1 MRSSKG
7 QYQNKFVRF
16 LTTPIR
22 ILGKARDIYV
32 RRITD
37 CATRVS
43 YGQAMGCSAALPK
56 SFSVSSSRSN
66 DGEDLRELIRAASV
80 RTLIERIDMDVI
92 LKQQGAAN
100 STGSK
105 GCPSALASAWA
116 RLMKT
121 GPAILKELVLERRR
135 ICCIQEAEAMLSQI
149 QALCSESSDPPFS
162 QTVSRAR
169 DCMLGIVVIK
179 NCSHLL

>member
-1 MRSSKG
+1 MRSRKG
-7 QYQNKFVRF
+7 KYQNKFVRF

-37 CATRVS
+37 CATGVS

-100 STGSK
+100 PTGSK
-105 GCPSALASAWA
+105 GLP
-116 RLMKT
+116 K
-121 GPAILKELVLERRR
+121 
-135 ICCIQEAEAMLSQI
+135 
-149 QALCSESSDPPFS
+149 CSSVGMGKIDEDRPCDFGVGAKADLLYPRSRSYAVTNTSS
-162 QTVSRAR
+162 VY
-169 DCMLGIVVIK
+169 
-179 NCSHLL
+179 

>member
-7 QYQNKFVRF
+7 QYQNKFMRF

-66 DGEDLRELIRAASV
+66 DGDDLRELIRAASV
-80 RTLIERIDMDVI
+80 RTLIESIDMDAI

-105 GCPSALASAWA
+105 GLP
-116 RLMKT
+116 K
-121 GPAILKELVLERRR
+121 
-135 ICCIQEAEAMLSQI
+135 
-149 QALCSESSDPPFS
+149 CSSVGMGKIDEDRPCDFEGVGFGAKADLLYPRSRSYAVTNTSSVF
-162 QTVSRAR
+162 
-169 DCMLGIVVIK
+169 
-179 NCSHLL
+179 